1 MNSVARV
8 NQTDETASLQRIT
21 ASNSLLAIIAGSD
34 TTASVLSQIIYYLIS
49 NPEYQQHL
57 RHELDESLA
66 ILAGEPIK
74 SNLLATLPFLN
85 AVM

>member
-1 MNSVARV
+1 M
-8 NQTDETASLQRIT
+8 I
-21 ASNSLLAIIAGSD
+21 ASNSLLAIVAGSD
-34 TTASVLSQIIYYLIS
+34 TSATVLSHIIYYLIC
-49 NPEYQQHL
+49 NPEYQERL

-66 ILAGEPIK
+66 TLAGEPIK

>member
-1 MNSVARV
+1 MSI
-8 NQTDETASLQRIT
+8 QGMI
-21 ASNSLLAIIAGSD
+21 ASNSLLAIVAGSD
-34 TTASVLSQIIYYLIS
+34 TSSSVLSHIIYYLIC
-49 NPEYQQHL
+49 NPEYQQRL

-85 AVM
+85 AVV

>member
-1 MNSVARV
+1 MARQDSQQSV
-8 NQTDETASLQRIT
+8 I
-21 ASNSLLAIIAGSD
+21 ASNSLLAIVAGSD
-34 TTASVLSQIIYYLIS
+34 TIASTLSHIIYYLIC
-49 NPEYQQHL
+49 NPEYQRRL

-74 SNLLATLPFLN
+74 SSLLATLPFLN